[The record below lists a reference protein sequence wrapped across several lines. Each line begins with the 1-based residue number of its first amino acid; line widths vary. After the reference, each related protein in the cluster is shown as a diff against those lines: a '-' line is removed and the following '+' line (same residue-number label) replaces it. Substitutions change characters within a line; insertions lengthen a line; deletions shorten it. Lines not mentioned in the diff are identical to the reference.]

1 MDRTRR
7 DFFRN
12 FGAKTAGVAATVIT
26 PTLAHAEQFSEQIG
40 KVAADL
46 GEKITESTSELGE
59 QIRGVSNRID
69 ASALMMSYQQ
79 AQIHLIFLLLL
90 ISFAIDGGMTF
101 FWLL

>member
-12 FGAKTAGVAATVIT
+12 LGAKTAGVAATVIT

>member
-1 MDRTRR
+1 MDQTRR
-7 DFFRN
+7 DFFRDL
-12 FGAKTAGVAATVIT
+12 GAKTAGVAATVIT

-40 KVAADL
+40 QVTAEL
-46 GEKITESTSELGE
+46 SEKIKESSSELGE
-59 QIRGVSNRID
+59 QIREASNRID

>member
-1 MDRTRR
+1 MDQTRR
-7 DFFRN
+7 DFFRDL
-12 FGAKTAGVAATVIT
+12 GAKTAGVAATVIT

-59 QIRGVSNRID
+59 QIREASNRID